1 MKSVLEV
8 KNLKKNFENF
18 TAVNNINFSL
28 NERNNTNIRVNKN

>member
-28 NERNNTNIRVNKN
+28 MKEIL